1 MLAQTQDPSSLPNH
15 AMAKLLLGDKN
26 TVVLSRSC
34 DIHGERY
41 LFGDELVVDE
51 ATARQL
57 LEENVAELKSIAFS
71 KGMEM
76 RGPSI
81 SFRERL

>member
-1 MLAQTQDPSSLPNH
+1 MSI
-15 AMAKLLLGDKN
+15 KL
-26 TVVLSRSC
+26 
-34 DIHGERY
+34 
-41 LFGDELVVDE
+41 
-51 ATARQL
+51 TA